1 MPHRVGV
8 KELMTQHL
16 INVTGKQS
24 IEEVLPIYRL
34 GPQNSTN
41 IQTVIQTIQCKA

>member
-1 MPHRVGV
+1 MSHRVGL

-16 INVTGKQS
+16 INVTGKQPT
-24 IEEVLPIYRL
+24 EEVLPICRL

-41 IQTVIQTIQCKA
+41 IQTVIWTRQCKA